1 MKARLEALS
10 PRALTIGAVAAVIVY
25 AAVVWLL
32 LVSPKRGE
40 AADARAEVVAAEI
53 RLAEA
58 RAASNRPTS
67 AGAPVSDVFRLAK
80 AMPGSDDQPGL
91 VLELDRLARATGV
104 KLRVIAPQ
112 DPLAGVG
119 GPMSIPLSVT
129 VGGSYFQISKFV
141 QRIQALVTVRDGK
154 VQARGRL
161 FAVQSLELGE
171 SPTETFPELDAT
183 IVLNA
188 YVYDG
193 PIVPV
198 ETPEEPAEELEPS
211 SGASAAGS
219 TS

>member
-1 MKARLEALS
+1 MKARLDSLS
-10 PRALTIGAVAAVIVY
+10 PRALTIGAVAAVVVY

-40 AADARAEVVAAEI
+40 AADARADVAAAHV

-58 RAASNRPTS
+58 RAASNRPTRT
-67 AGAPVSDVFRLAK
+67 GPPVSDVFRLVK

-112 DPLAGVG
+112 EPLPSVG
-119 GPMSIPLSVT
+119 GPTSIPLSVT
-129 VGGSYFQISKFV
+129 VGGSYFQISRFV
-141 QRIQALVTVRDGK
+141 QRVQELVTVRGGK

-171 SPTETFPELDAT
+171 SPTEAFPKLDAT

-188 YVYDG
+188 FYYDG

-198 ETPEEPAEELEPS
+198 ETPDEPNEELEPS
-211 SGASAAGS
+211 SGAAAGS
-219 TS
+219 AP